1 MTINANTLA
10 DIRRAYP
17 REKDVEKLRR
27 WISLLLL
34 DRDGQADELVKLR
47 GYRPEIS
54 LGTVNSQK
62 GREE

>member
-10 DIRRAYP
+10 ECRARYA
-17 REKDVEKLRR
+17 RETDVVKLRR

-34 DRDGQADELVKLR
+34 DRDGQEEELRKLR

-54 LGTVNSQK
+54 TGIVNSPR
-62 GREE
+62 GRE